1 MHYAE
6 QRKSVYFDLSTLDY
20 KFKSLLLIALYEYI
34 YIYIYIY
41 IYTHMIKLYVPQIY
55 ET

>member
-20 KFKSLLLIALYEYI
+20 KFKSLFLIALYE
-34 YIYIYIY
+34 YIY